1 MLRRTRRFVE
11 KANLNGEE
19 LRRVASGASDPLAS
33 LLGQFADTTVSFEEV
48 RLTEDFG
55 STFVYV
61 PGTS

>member
-1 MLRRTRRFVE
+1 ME